1 MINCVA
7 RCRPCCTLFFAK
19 WLVGRHN
26 FSSRYAILVPGYRV
40 RGWQFFNTGLF
51 SNRRGPAWSVICRKD
66 VIFVFNKWGRRINL
80 VANIFNISIGRGIYN
95 IVFLLYTINIVLF
108 SVVKFWAGNT
118 KRRNQ
123 TIGNVQENQIRAK
136 VKYEIIKKQQTERL
150 RKKTTP

>member
-1 MINCVA
+1 MSPV
-7 RCRPCCTLFFAK
+7 LYSFFAK
-19 WLVGRHN
+19 WLIGRHN
-26 FSSRYAILVPGYRV
+26 FSSRYAILVPGYRF

-66 VIFVFNKWGRRINL
+66 VIFVFNKWGRRINLGINL